1 MYQVLKNAF
10 DHHEV
15 ISWFINPKEPN
26 RCSSGYVV
34 ALNEREA
41 VLLLLDGNGNV
52 DVLAALNITQ
62 IFRIDIGGSYEQ
74 QLADAYK
81 QIGNPYPPFVGMGD
95 LFKAISEYAMEHHFP
110 LWISFHG
117 NDEIGD
123 FGNVLEVNDDMIVI
137 TRLDDQ
143 NNENRS
149 YISVQSIDYI
159 ACEYKS
165 YFE

>member
-159 ACEYKS
+159 ACEYKP